1 MHASELILE
10 RFAGLS
16 PTLQQ
21 AAKFAL
27 DHPNEVVIGSMRTLA
42 QRAGAQPASFVRLA
56 QALGLAGWP
65 ELKQAFAEEL
75 GLDSQGYGQRARKL
89 AGRSRSRDTRGLL
102 GEMFAVQRRNLD
114 ATELHCAAS
123 LRSAAKVL
131 KRASAVHVAGFRA
144 SFAIASSLVY
154 GYRLFRHSVHLVDGL
169 GGGLEMQLRSVQPRD
184 AVVVISFAP
193 YSREALIVAQAAR
206 TAGAQLVALTDS
218 SAAPIALGADAAIQF
233 AVDSPSFFPSVA
245 AGIAAV
251 EALLEVLVA
260 DAGGDVAERIERSEQ
275 HLFESGAYLQPP
287 VRRGAG

>member
-10 RFAGLS
+10 RFANLS

-42 QRAGAQPASFVRLA
+42 HRAGAQPASFVRLA

-65 ELKQAFAEEL
+65 ELKQAFAAEL
-75 GLDSQGYGQRARKL
+75 GLASQGYGERAKKL
-89 AGRSRSRDTRGLL
+89 AGRGREAGGLL
-102 GEMFAVQRRNLD
+102 SEMFAVQRRNLD
-114 ATELHCAAS
+114 ATETHCADS
-123 LRSAAKVL
+123 LRTAAKVL
-131 KRASAVHVAGFRA
+131 KRAPTVHIAGFRA
-144 SFAIASSLVY
+144 SFTIASSLFY

-193 YSREALIVAQAAR
+193 YSREALIAAQLAR
-206 TAGAQLVALTDS
+206 AAGAQLVALTDS
-218 SAAPIALGADAAIQF
+218 SAAPIALGADATIQF

-245 AGIAAV
+245 AGVAAV
-251 EALLEVLVA
+251 EGLLEVLVA
-260 DAGGDVAERIERSEQ
+260 EAGGDVAERIARSEEQ
-275 HLFESGAYLQPP
+275 LFESGAYVRPP
-287 VRRGAG
+287 ARRLGG

>member
-1 MHASELILE
+1 MRASELILE
-10 RFAGLS
+10 RFATLS

-27 DHPNEVVIGSMRTLA
+27 DHPNEVVIGSMRALA

-65 ELKQAFAEEL
+65 ELKQAFAAEL
-75 GLDSQGYGQRARKL
+75 GLDPQGYGKRAQRL
-89 AGRSRSRDTRGLL
+89 AGRGRDAGSLL
-102 GEMFAVQRRNLD
+102 SEMFAVQRHNLD
-114 ATELHCAAS
+114 ATETHCAAS
-123 LRSAAKVL
+123 LGAAAKVL

-144 SFAIASSLVY
+144 SFTIAASLFY

-193 YSREALIVAQAAR
+193 YSREALIVAQTAR
-206 TAGAQLVALTDS
+206 AAGAQLVALTDS
-218 SAAPIALGADAAIQF
+218 SAAPIALGADATIQF
-233 AVDSPSFFPSVA
+233 AVDSPSFFPSIA
-245 AGIAAV
+245 AGVAAV

-260 DAGGDVAERIERSEQ
+260 DAGGDVAQRIERSEEQ
-275 HLFESGAYLQPP
+275 LFESGAYLQPP
-287 VRRGAG
+287 SRRAAG

>member
-1 MHASELILE
+1 MHASELILD

-27 DHPNEVVIGSMRTLA
+27 DHPNEVVTGSMRTLA

-65 ELKQAFAEEL
+65 ELKRAFAVEL
-75 GLDSQGYGQRARKL
+75 GLASQGYGQRAQKL
-89 AGRSRSRDTRGLL
+89 AGRGHDAGGLL
-102 GEMFAVQRRNLD
+102 SEMFAVQHRNLD
-114 ATELHCAAS
+114 ATEAHCAVS
-123 LRSAAKVL
+123 LRAAAKVL
-131 KRASAVHVAGFRA
+131 KRAPAVHIAGFRA
-144 SFAIASSLVY
+144 SFTIASSLFY
-154 GYRLFRHSVHLVDGL
+154 GYRLFRHSVYLVDGL

-193 YSREALIVAQAAR
+193 YSREALVVAQAAR
-206 TAGAQLVALTDS
+206 AAGAQLVALTDS
-218 SAAPIALGADAAIQF
+218 SAAPIALGADATIQF
-233 AVDSPSFFPSVA
+233 AIDSPSFFPSVA

-251 EALLEVLVA
+251 EALLEALVA

-275 HLFESGAYLQPP
+275 QLFESGAYLQPP

>member
-1 MHASELILE
+1 MRASELILE
-10 RFAGLS
+10 RFATLS

-65 ELKQAFAEEL
+65 ELKQAFAVEL
-75 GLDSQGYGQRARKL
+75 GLDPQGYGQRAQRL
-89 AGRSRSRDTRGLL
+89 AGRGRDAGGLL
-102 GEMFAVQRRNLD
+102 SEMFAVQRRNLD
-114 ATELHCAAS
+114 ATETHCAAS
-123 LRSAAKVL
+123 LRAAAKVL

-144 SFAIASSLVY
+144 SFMIAASLFY

-193 YSREALIVAQAAR
+193 YSREALIVTQAAR
-206 TAGAQLVALTDS
+206 AAGAQLVALTDS
-218 SAAPIALGADAAIQF
+218 SAAPIALGADATIQF
-233 AVDSPSFFPSVA
+233 AVDSPSFFPSIA
-245 AGIAAV
+245 AGVAAV

-260 DAGGDVAERIERSEQ
+260 DAGGDVAQRIERSEQ
-275 HLFESGAYLQPP
+275 QLFESGAYLQPP
-287 VRRGAG
+287 SRRSVS

>member
-1 MHASELILE
+1 MHASELILD

-21 AAKFAL
+21 AAKFTL

-65 ELKQAFAEEL
+65 ELKQAFAAEL
-75 GLDSQGYGQRARKL
+75 GLDSQGYGQRAKKL
-89 AGRSRSRDTRGLL
+89 AGRGRGRDAGGLL
-102 GEMFAVQRRNLD
+102 SEMFAVQRRNLD
-114 ATELHCAAS
+114 ATEAHCAAS
-123 LRSAAKVL
+123 LSAAAKVL

-144 SFAIASSLVY
+144 SFTIASSLFY

-184 AVVVISFAP
+184 AVVVTSFAP

-206 TAGAQLVALTDS
+206 AAGAQLVALTDS
-218 SAAPIALGADAAIQF
+218 SAAPIALGADATIQF

-245 AGIAAV
+245 AGVAAV

-260 DAGGDVAERIERSEQ
+260 EAGGDVAERISRSEQ
-275 HLFESGAYLQPP
+275 QLFESGAYLRPP
-287 VRRGAG
+287 ARRAAG

>member
-1 MHASELILE
+1 
-10 RFAGLS
+10 
-16 PTLQQ
+16 
-21 AAKFAL
+21 
-27 DHPNEVVIGSMRTLA
+27 
-42 QRAGAQPASFVRLA
+42 
-56 QALGLAGWP
+56 
-65 ELKQAFAEEL
+65 
-75 GLDSQGYGQRARKL
+75 
-89 AGRSRSRDTRGLL
+89 
-102 GEMFAVQRRNLD
+102 VQRRNLD

-131 KRASAVHVAGFRA
+131 KRASSVHVAGFRA

-154 GYRLFRHSVHLVDGL
+154 GYRLFRHTVHLVDGL

-275 HLFESGAYLQPP
+275 QLFESGAYLQPP
-287 VRRGAG
+287 VTRGAR

>member
-1 MHASELILE
+1 MHASELILD

-21 AAKFAL
+21 AAKFTL

-56 QALGLAGWP
+56 QALGLTGWP
-65 ELKQAFAEEL
+65 ELKQAFAAEL
-75 GLDSQGYGQRARKL
+75 GLDPQGYGQRAKKL
-89 AGRSRSRDTRGLL
+89 AGRGRDAALL

-114 ATELHCAAS
+114 ATEAHCAAS
-123 LRSAAKVL
+123 LRGAAKVL
-131 KRASAVHVAGFRA
+131 RRAGTVHVAGFRA

-154 GYRLFRHSVHLVDGL
+154 GYRLFRQSVHLVDGL
-169 GGGLEMQLRSVQPRD
+169 GGGLEMQLRGVQPRD

-206 TAGAQLVALTDS
+206 SAGAQLVALTDS
-218 SAAPIALGADAAIQF
+218 SAAPIALGADAVIPF
-233 AVDSPSFFPSVA
+233 AVASPSFFPSVA

-260 DAGGDVAERIERSEQ
+260 DAGGDIAERIARSEQ
-275 HLFESGAYLQPP
+275 QLFDSGAYLQPP
-287 VRRGAG
+287 VKRGPG

>member
-10 RFAGLS
+10 RIAGLS

-65 ELKQAFAEEL
+65 ELKQAFAAEL
-75 GLDSQGYGQRARKL
+75 GLDSQGYGQRAKKL
-89 AGRSRSRDTRGLL
+89 AGRGRDAGLL

-114 ATELHCAAS
+114 ATEVHCAAS
-123 LRSAAKVL
+123 LRAAAKVL
-131 KRASAVHVAGFRA
+131 KRAPAVHVAGFRA
-144 SFAIASSLVY
+144 SFTIASSLFY

-193 YSREALIVAQAAR
+193 YSREALIVAQAVR
-206 TAGAQLVALTDS
+206 PAGAQLVALTDS
-218 SAAPIALGADAAIQF
+218 SAAPIALGADATIQF

-245 AGIAAV
+245 AGVAAV

-260 DAGGDVAERIERSEQ
+260 EAGGDVAERIERSEQ
-275 HLFESGAYLQPP
+275 QLFESGAYLRPP
-287 VRRGAG
+287 AKRAAG